1 MLTGRRAFEAEDV
14 PLTMSRVLQREPD
27 WDTLPAGVPAYLA
40 SIIRQCLA
48 KDPRNRV
55 RDMGDIRLMLDGAL
69 GFPVAQAPERTGR
82 SSIALWQR
90 PASVAASVLGAVAV
104 TAFTTWSVTRPA
116 PVQPAAVTRTSVL
129 VPQTHAITNF
139 GSRVIAIS
147 PAGTHVA
154 YVANEQL
161 YVRALDALEARA
173 LEGTERTRPSDPFFS
188 PDGRWIAFNS
198 SRDGALQK
206 VALEGGAVVSLAQ
219 AKINGAS
226 WGEDGT
232 IVYAQAGQGIL
243 RVPAAGGKPK
253 LLVAVKAAVRVQ
265 QPQVLPGGQA
275 VLYTRCSS
283 GGCST
288 PDAWDAAEVVVED
301 LATGERTVVVENGA
315 DARYLASGHL
325 IYALGNTILAV
336 AVRSRAASR
345 YRHCGAARGGREP
358 GGYRRRGPGR
368 RVTNRDP
375 GLLVG

>member
-1 MLTGRRAFEAEDV
+1 MTTAGIVLGTAAYMSPEQARGRPVDKRADIWAFGCVCYEMLTGRRAFEAEDV

-129 VPQTHAITNF
+129 VPQTHSITNF

-161 YVRALDALEARA
+161 YVRALDALEARRWRA
-173 LEGTERTRPSDPFFS
+173 PNGPDRPIP
-188 PDGRWIAFNS
+188 S
-198 SRDGALQK
+198 SRR
-206 VALEGGAVVSLAQ
+206 
-219 AKINGAS
+219 
-226 WGEDGT
+226 T
-232 IVYAQAGQGIL
+232 
-243 RVPAAGGKPK
+243 AGGSPSTR
-253 LLVAVKAAVRVQ
+253 AVT
-265 QPQVLPGGQA
+265 G
-275 VLYTRCSS
+275 RCRK
-283 GGCST
+283 
-288 PDAWDAAEVVVED
+288 W
-301 LATGERTVVVENGA
+301 L
-315 DARYLASGHL
+315 
-325 IYALGNTILAV
+325 
-336 AVRSRAASR
+336 SRA
-345 YRHCGAARGGREP
+345 GRS
-358 GGYRRRGPGR
+358 
-368 RVTNRDP
+368 
-375 GLLVG
+375 